1 MHTNR
6 LEKLR
11 HQMMETGTPALLITN
26 LKNIYY
32 LTGFWGSAGTVL
44 ITADRQVL
52 ITDDRYITYA
62 QSVVKDFEVV
72 SERDEL
78 AVVAKVLKDSHI
90 SELAFEDEVSVAY
103 YQAMQTVFEGMH
115 LVPTSNLVMN
125 LRMMKDETEIA
136 TIQRACQISDQA
148 FLDALDFI
156 KPGKTELEVANF
168 LDFRMREMGSEA
180 VSFDT
185 IAASGY
191 RSAMPHGRASEKVIE
206 AGDAL
211 TLDFGCIYDHY
222 VSDMTRTIYIGS
234 VSDEEA
240 EIYQTVLAA
249 NQALIAAAKAGME
262 YREFDGVPR
271 RVIEAAGYGPYF
283 THGIGHGMGLDVHEI
298 PYFSKTATDKIQ
310 AGMVLTDE
318 PGIYLEGKYGVRIE
332 DDLLITEDGCKIL
345 TLAPKELTVI

>member
-1 MHTNR
+1 MQAR
-6 LEKLR
+6 LERLR
-11 HQMMETGTPALLITN
+11 QKMKQEGLLALLITN

-32 LTGFWGSAGTVL
+32 LTGFWGTAGTVL
-44 ITADRQVL
+44 VTEDRQVL

-62 QSVVKDFEVV
+62 QSVVTDFEVV
-72 SERDEL
+72 SNRDAL
-78 AVVAKVLKDSHI
+78 SVVAQVLKDANLR
-90 SELAFEDEVSVAY
+90 ELAFEDEVSVAY
-103 YQAMQTVFEGMH
+103 YHAMQTVFERMQ
-115 LVPTSNLVMN
+115 LTPTTGVVMG
-125 LRMMKDETEIA
+125 LRMIKDEVEVA

-156 KPGKTELEVANF
+156 KPGKTEIEVANF

-185 IAASGY
+185 IVASGY
-191 RSAMPHGRASEKVIE
+191 RSAMPHGRASNKVI
-206 AGDAL
+206 ATGDAL
-211 TLDFGCIYDHY
+211 TLDFGCIYNHY
-222 VSDMTRTIYIGS
+222 VSDMTRTIYVGS

-249 NQALIAAAKAGME
+249 NQALIAEAKAGME

-271 RVIEAAGYGPYF
+271 RVIERAGYGSYF
-283 THGIGHGMGLDVHEI
+283 THGIGHGMGLDVHEL
-298 PYFSKTATDKIQ
+298 PYFRQTATDTIQ

-332 DDLLITEDGCKIL
+332 DDLLITDTGCTIL
-345 TLAPKELTVI
+345 TRAPKELIVI

>member
-1 MHTNR
+1 MNQR
-6 LEKLR
+6 LARLR
-11 HQMMETGTPALLITN
+11 QQMAEGNYSALLITN

-32 LTGFWGSAGTVL
+32 LTGFWGTAGTVL
-44 ITADRQVL
+44 ITAERQLL

-62 QSVVKDFEVV
+62 QSVVTGFEVV
-72 SERDEL
+72 SNRDAL
-78 AVVAKVLKDSHI
+78 SVVAQVLKDSNLR
-90 SELAFEDEVSVAY
+90 ELAFEDEVSVAY
-103 YQAMQTVFEGMH
+103 YQAMQSRFEGIH
-115 LVPTSNLVMN
+115 LTPTTDVVMG
-125 LRMMKDETEIA
+125 LRMIKDETEIA

-156 KPGKTELEVANF
+156 RPGKTELEVANF

-191 RSAMPHGRASEKVIE
+191 RSAMPHGRASNKVIE
-206 AGDAL
+206 VGDAL
-211 TLDFGCIYDHY
+211 TLDFGCIYNHY

-262 YREFDGVPR
+262 YREFDGVAR

-298 PYFSKTATDKIQ
+298 PYFSRTATDTIQ

-332 DDLLITEDGCKIL
+332 DDLLITETGCKIL
-345 TLAPKELTVI
+345 TSAPKELIVI